1 MSAAGPGAALDVSR
15 ETLER
20 LKLYESLLR
29 KWNPAINLV
38 SRTTIDAIWTRHF
51 QDSAQV
57 YALAPRP
64 FGAWADLG
72 SGGGFPGMVAA
83 ILAQGDGLAAPF
95 TLVESDLRKAAFLS
109 TVAREC
115 GVAVR
120 ILAERAET
128 LPSLAAD
135 VLSARA
141 MAPLEQL
148 IALAARHLR
157 PGGLALFP
165 KGARH
170 GDELRAAQEKW
181 QFSWQ
186 TTASTTDPDAVIY
199 RIKGI
204 SRV

>member
-1 MSAAGPGAALDVSR
+1 MNAAGPWAAPDVSR

-64 FGAWADLG
+64 IGAWADLG

-83 ILAQGDGLAAPF
+83 ILAQGDGLAAAF
-95 TLVESDLRKAAFLS
+95 TLVESDSRKAAFLS
-109 TVAREC
+109 TIAREC
-115 GVAVR
+115 GVALKV
-120 ILAERAET
+120 LSARAEVIPP
-128 LPSLAAD
+128 LGAD
-135 VLSARA
+135 VVSARA
-141 MAPLEQL
+141 MAPLDQL
-148 IALAARHLR
+148 IALADRHLR
-157 PGGLALFP
+157 PGGMALFP

-170 GDELRAAQEKW
+170 LEELRAAQEKW

-186 TTASTTDPDAVIY
+186 TTASSTDPDAVIY